1 MIINRQRFKGLQAYK
16 VKGREEYLYANWG
29 DYWPG
34 HYVDVF
40 ACLQEGDIIPNCH
53 SSASVDYI
61 REECREMSFAKLPE
75 AVQQNLVNYS
85 WDWNNG

>member
-1 MIINRQRFKGLQAYK
+1 MIINHQRFKGLQAYK
-16 VKGREEYLYANWG
+16 VKGQDEYLYANWG
-29 DYWPG
+29 DHVAG
-34 HYVDVF
+34 RGVDVF
-40 ACLQEGDIIPNCH
+40 CSTFEGQQVPDCH
-53 SSASVDYI
+53 SVASVDYI